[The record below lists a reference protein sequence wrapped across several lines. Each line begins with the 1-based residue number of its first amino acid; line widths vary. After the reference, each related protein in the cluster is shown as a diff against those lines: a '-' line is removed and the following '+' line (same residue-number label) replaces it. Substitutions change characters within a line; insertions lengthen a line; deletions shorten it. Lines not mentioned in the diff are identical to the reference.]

1 VRPSGRRAP
10 RAIKMARHALAL
22 MEPVPCPIRA
32 AWRRG
37 TIWPRLLR
45 LGGSEQ
51 AAGRVSDGLRHLAKA
66 RSMVGL
72 PEKIG
77 PADRE
82 TVVLYVDL
90 REQLAQALLKRGIV
104 PGGAGA
110 PRGCGRRAGR
120 LERAAVARRR
130 IRAAVAGGRRG
141 ERTPIGA

>member
-1 VRPSGRRAP
+1 
-10 RAIKMARHALAL
+10 MAGHALAL
-22 MEPVPCPIRA
+22 MEPVSLSDPSSLEARHDLA
-32 AWRRG
+32 AVYF
-37 TIWPRLLR
+37 R

-90 REQLAQALLKRGIV
+90 RSSL
-104 PGGAGA
+104 
-110 PRGCGRRAGR
+110 RR
-120 LERAAVARRR
+120 
-130 IRAAVAGGRRG
+130 
-141 ERTPIGA
+141 PC